1 MSATDGIADTEASTP
16 RNNRHPQRSAS
27 HRLQTQPHHSN
38 RYTGF
43 FGGSRRAA
51 SPTYPSRTTGA
62 ASNSGSL
69 PDFQPVR
76 PRGSSN
82 RNFTLPTVH
91 GRPDLSQPSRRG
103 NVHASSNRYTATGL
117 NHPFHLSNTLSGI
130 NNRNRQHAQR
140 GSSPGPSRQSQ
151 SSGGSSA
158 TLGRSTAERRKRR
171 QALRRLQERA
181 SKLTGSKALLP
192 LFWHVRG

>member
-1 MSATDGIADTEASTP
+1 MSVTDGIADTEASTP
-16 RNNRHPQRSAS
+16 RINRHTQPAAS

-51 SPTYPSRTTGA
+51 SPAYPSRTTGA
-62 ASNSGSL
+62 ASNSRSL
-69 PDFQPVR
+69 PGFQPVR

-82 RNFTLPTVH
+82 SNFTLPTVR
-91 GRPDLSQPSRRG
+91 GRPNLSQPSRRG
-103 NVHASSNRYTATGL
+103 NAQASSNRSTTTGL

-130 NNRNRQHAQR
+130 NNRNRQQAQH

-158 TLGRSTAERRKRR
+158 TLGRSTAERRKRT
-171 QALRRLQERA
+171 LSSSSQEEPHLA
-181 SKLTGSKALLP
+181 DDYGSYE
-192 LFWHVRG
+192 